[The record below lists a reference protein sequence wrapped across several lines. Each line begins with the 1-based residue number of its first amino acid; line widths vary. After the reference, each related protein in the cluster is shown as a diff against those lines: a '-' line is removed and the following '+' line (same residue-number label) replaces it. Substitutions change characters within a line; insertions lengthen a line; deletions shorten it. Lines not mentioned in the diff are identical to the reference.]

1 MSQAQTVD
9 PPDGKKPMTA
19 RARRGLLAGSILLLV
34 GAAVATYLVLTAGP
48 AQSRQFATFH
58 LQEGTVEI
66 QRAGQGP
73 FAAAAEGQTL
83 REGDVIRTGAD
94 GRAEIEY
101 FDGSITRLDYNTTF
115 TIVALE
121 EEAETGGTIIE
132 ADQASGGTFSRVVEL
147 SGSDSRFE
155 TSTPTAVA
163 SVRGTDYFV
172 LFNPDQTQIIG
183 FIEGVVQVGG
193 SVGDDVDLTALRGVD
208 VSTSGELSE
217 PYDLP
222 PELLNGDFL
231 RWNLCERDFLES
243 VCAEVEPKVQKKKE
257 KKEEEPPP
265 PPPQAPEVLPVAYPP
280 PEVAPTVI
288 QAGRPGEA
296 AAAGAAP
303 LAFTGLR
310 LTMWLAIAAALAL
323 SGLGLYVVGRRR
335 GSAASDG
342 S

>member
-1 MSQAQTVD
+1 MSQAQSVD
-9 PPDGKKPMTA
+9 PSGGKKPMTA
-19 RARRGLLAGSILLLV
+19 RARRGILAGSILLLV

-73 FAAAAEGQTL
+73 FAEAAEGQTL
-83 REGDVIRTGAD
+83 REGDVIRTGPD

-101 FDGSITRLDYNTTF
+101 FDGS
-115 TIVALE
+115 
-121 EEAETGGTIIE
+121 IIE

-172 LFNPDQTQIIG
+172 LFNPAQTQIIG
-183 FIEGVVQVGG
+183 VIEGVVQVGG

-222 PELLNGDFL
+222 PELLNSDFL

-243 VCAEVEPKVQKKKE
+243 LCAEVEPKVQKKKE
-257 KKEEEPPP
+257 KKEEGPPP
-265 PPPQAPEVLPVAYPP
+265 PPPQAPESVPVTSPP
-280 PEVAPTVI
+280 PEGPRTVI

-310 LTMWLAIAAALAL
+310 LTVWVAIAVALAL